1 MRCSGERVPAHKL
14 ASQLHLRAVV
24 RRAGFPPAG
33 FRSVSH
39 GGPLSAGWRRA
50 YRLSGGGLK
59 PSASEIA
66 HKASNPLDREEKSAI
81 VKSVDANVP
90 PDQPPSTVDSPSR
103 ASRLGLSAT
112 GIAIA
117 SHRPD
122 CPRTSGSSSAQASVA
137 SSGCGV
143 TPPGLT
149 Y

>member
-1 MRCSGERVPAHKL
+1 L

-24 RRAGFPPAG
+24 RRTGFPTAG
-33 FRSVSH
+33 FRPVSH

-50 YRLSGGGLK
+50 YRLSGWGVK
-59 PSASEIA
+59 PSASEMPN
-66 HKASNPLDREEKSAI
+66 KVSNPLDREEKSAI

-103 ASRLGLSAT
+103 APRLGLSAT

-117 SHRPD
+117 SGRFLNP
-122 CPRTSGSSSAQASVA
+122 SSAQVSVA
-137 SSGCGV
+137 SPGCGV

>member
-1 MRCSGERVPAHKL
+1 MRCSGERVRAPNL
-14 ASQLHLRAVV
+14 APLLQLRAVV

-33 FRSVSH
+33 FRPASH

-50 YRLSGGGLK
+50 YRLSGWGMK
-59 PSASEIA
+59 PPASEMA
-66 HKASNPLDREEKSAI
+66 NKVSNPLDREEKSAI

-117 SHRPD
+117 SHAPGRP
-122 CPRTSGSSSAQASVA
+122 P
-137 SSGCGV
+137 SSGPSPEQV
-143 TPPGLT
+143 
-149 Y
+149 

>member
-1 MRCSGERVPAHKL
+1 MQCLGVCAPKL
-14 ASQLHLRAVV
+14 APLLQLRAVV
-24 RRAGFPPAG
+24 RRAGLPPAG

-50 YRLSGGGLK
+50 YRLSGWGLK

-117 SHRPD
+117 IASHRPD
-122 CPRTSGSSSAQASVA
+122 CPRTSGS
-137 SSGCGV
+137 
-143 TPPGLT
+143 
-149 Y
+149 